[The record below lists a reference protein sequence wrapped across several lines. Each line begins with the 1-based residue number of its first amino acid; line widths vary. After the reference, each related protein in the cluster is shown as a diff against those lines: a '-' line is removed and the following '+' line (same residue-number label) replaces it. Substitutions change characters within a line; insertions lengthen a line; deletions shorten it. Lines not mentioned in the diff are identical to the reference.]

1 MYNKAWIY
9 LAIAL
14 VPVALVLDVRALLVL
29 STFILTVMP
38 IASWWNRH
46 SLDGVTC
53 KRSFAE
59 ESAPTPVDGR
69 LRAFPGEKVDLT
81 LHIANQKLL
90 PCSWLEVQDRWSLAL
105 PVEDGHLV
113 IAPSRKD
120 GYFRAAFS
128 ARWFERVNR
137 RCRIRCTRRGFY
149 PFGPLTLRSGDIFGL

>member
-69 LRAFPGEKVDLT
+69 LG
-81 LHIANQKLL
+81 
-90 PCSWLEVQDRWSLAL
+90 
-105 PVEDGHLV
+105 
-113 IAPSRKD
+113 PSRAK
-120 GYFRAAFS
+120 
-128 ARWFERVNR
+128 RW
-137 RCRIRCTRRGFY
+137 T
-149 PFGPLTLRSGDIFGL
+149 